1 LFETIKLQ
9 IKVYNAKFNY
19 SRSKPYEV
27 HENDLKAYIV
37 CEVEKAFENYSKK

>member
-1 LFETIKLQ
+1 VLNIQ
-9 IKVYNAKFNY
+9 ILT
-19 SRSKPYEV
+19 SSKPYEV